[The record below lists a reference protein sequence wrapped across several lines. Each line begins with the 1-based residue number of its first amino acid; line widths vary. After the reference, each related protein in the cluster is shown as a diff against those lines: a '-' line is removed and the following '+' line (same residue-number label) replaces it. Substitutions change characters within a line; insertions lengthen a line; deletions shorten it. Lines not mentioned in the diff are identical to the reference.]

1 MTGTEH
7 FEGMD
12 RARRARRK
20 LAEWIRRYLPCE
32 ITGTVGELGGAAVTY
47 ALTDSLAAAAIVAT
61 IGAMVGYYAVAYI
74 NAVRWSV
81 QSQRHRPWPLR
92 FGVAN
97 LLAIRSVVVEFGP
110 AEVID
115 SGLIRPLAY
124 YSVPLLVGD
133 ATVGF
138 VIAKVAADV
147 TFYSCAIVSYERF
160 GALVARR
167 RPKREGSRDEII
179 ATVADS

>member
-61 IGAMVGYYAVAYI
+61 IGAMVGYYAMAYI

-167 RPKREGSRDEII
+167 RPKREGSGDEII

>member
-7 FEGMD
+7 FAGMD
-12 RARRARRK
+12 RIRRAHRK
-20 LAEWIRRYLPCE
+20 LAKWIRRNLPCE
-32 ITGTVGELGGAAVTY
+32 ITGTIGELGGAAITY

-61 IGAMVGYYAVAYI
+61 IGAMVGYYAMAYI
-74 NAVRWSV
+74 YAVRWSV
-81 QSQRHRPWPLR
+81 QSQRHRPWPSR
-92 FGVAN
+92 FVAAN
-97 LLAIRSVVVEFGP
+97 LLAMRSVVVEFGP

-124 YSVPLLVGD
+124 YTVPLLVGD

-147 TFYSCAIVSYERF
+147 TFYCCAIFSYERF
-160 GALVARR
+160 GALVGASP
-167 RPKREGSRDEII
+167 PKTRGLPR
-179 ATVADS
+179 